1 MEYTLTGGTV
11 IDGTGSP
18 GYQADLWVK
27 DGVIR
32 AISPDL
38 PRKGTVIGIE
48 GQVVCPGFID
58 MHSHTQLHWMA
69 DPGVEAKTRQGI
81 TTEVTGPDGYST
93 APIRSTDVATWR
105 THLAGIEGDPADRW
119 MWSSFAEYR
128 DVLRGTSCNW
138 APQVGHGNLR
148 LWVMGMQDRK
158 PNEAELR
165 QMGELLDESLKQ
177 GAYSFTT
184 GLVYTPQ
191 AYADFDELVF
201 LCKVAAR
208 NNSFFT
214 IHLRTQH
221 MLILQGLQEA
231 LNVAKASGCSL
242 HISHFQLAARGM
254 WGKVD
259 QCLDLIET
267 ARREGVEVTCDSH
280 PYTAGS
286 TTMAALMPPW
296 AHAGGPERLL
306 EVLKSPSQ
314 QERLERDALE
324 GLPTWES
331 RFKTVGTENI
341 YVSSVKTEANQ
352 NVVGRNLVQISED
365 WGMTPIRAVVKLL
378 QEENLA
384 ASIITMS
391 LSEPD
396 VEQIM
401 RLPWQMFCSDAL
413 LIGKPHPR
421 AFGTYP
427 RIFRRYVREKRV
439 LILEE
444 AVKKCTTVPAWRLG
458 LKDRGV
464 LAPGKAADLVVFD
477 PLTIEDKA
485 TYDDPRQYPAGI
497 HYVFVNGTPIVWA
510 GEHTRAFPGH
520 VL

>member
-11 IDGTGSP
+11 VDGTGRP
-18 GYQADLWVK
+18 GYRADLSIK
-27 DGVIR
+27 DDIVTE
-32 AISPDL
+32 ISSEL
-38 PRKGTVIGIE
+38 PGKGTVVGIQ
-48 GQVVCPGFID
+48 GQVICPGFID

-69 DPGVEAKTRQGI
+69 DPGVEPKTRQGI
-81 TTEVTGPDGYST
+81 TTEVTGPDGYSV
-93 APIRSTDVATWR
+93 APIRSADVATWR
-105 THLAGIEGDPADRW
+105 THLAGIEGDPVDQW
-119 MWSSFAEYR
+119 PWSSFAEYR

-158 PNEAELR
+158 PSGAELQ

-191 AYADFDELVF
+191 AYADFDELVS
-201 LCKVAAR
+201 LCRVAAR
-208 NNSFFT
+208 DNSFLA
-214 IHLRTQH
+214 IHMRTQH

-231 LNVAKASGCSL
+231 LDVARASGCRL
-242 HISHFQLAARGM
+242 HISHFQLAARRM

-259 QCLDLIET
+259 QCLELIEA
-267 ARREGVEVTCDSH
+267 ARKEGVEVTCDSH

-296 AHAGGPERLL
+296 AHSGGPGQLL
-306 EVLKSPSQ
+306 EVLKSPSHR
-314 QERLERDALE
+314 ERLERDALE
-324 GLPTWES
+324 GLPAWES

-341 YVSSVKTEANQ
+341 FVSSVKTAANQ
-352 NVVGRNLVQISED
+352 GVVGKNLVQISGD
-365 WGMTPIRAVVKLL
+365 WGMTPIQAVIKLL

-384 ASIITMS
+384 ATIITMS
-391 LSEPD
+391 LSESD

-427 RIFRRYVREKRV
+427 RIFRRYVREKKV
-439 LILEE
+439 LTLEE
-444 AVKKCTTVPAWRLG
+444 AVKKCTSVPASRLG

-464 LAPGKAADLVVFD
+464 LAPGKVADLVVFD
-477 PLTIEDKA
+477 PLTIEDRA
-485 TYDDPRQYPAGI
+485 TYEEPRQYPAGI
-497 HYVFVNGTPIVWA
+497 HYVFVNGTPVVWA
-510 GEHTRAFPGH
+510 GDPTRAFPGH

>member
-11 IDGTGSP
+11 IDGTGIP
-18 GYQADLWVK
+18 GYRADLSIK
-27 DGVIR
+27 DGIIT
-32 AISPDL
+32 AIASDL
-38 PRKGTVIGIE
+38 PRNGTVIEIQD
-48 GQVVCPGFID
+48 QVVCPGFID
-58 MHSHTQLHWMA
+58 MHSHTQLFWMA
-69 DPGVEAKTRQGI
+69 DPRMEAKTRQGI
-81 TTEVTGPDGYST
+81 TTEVTGPDGYSA
-93 APIRSTDVATWR
+93 APIRPADVATWR
-105 THLAGIEGDPADRW
+105 IHLSGIEGDPADNW
-119 MWSSFAEYR
+119 SWSSFSEYR
-128 DVLRGTSCNW
+128 KLLRNTSCNW

-158 PNEAELR
+158 PTEAELQ
-165 QMGELLDESLKQ
+165 QMGELLDQSLKQ

-191 AYADFDELVF
+191 AYADFDELVS
-201 LCKVAAR
+201 LCRVAAK
-208 NNSFFT
+208 NHSFLT
-214 IHLRTQH
+214 IHIRTQH

-231 LNVAKASGCSL
+231 LDVARKSGCSL
-242 HISHFQLAARGM
+242 HISHFQLSARGM

-259 QCLDLIET
+259 QCLELIEA
-267 ARREGVEVTCDSH
+267 ARKEGVEVTCDSH

-296 AHAGGPERLL
+296 AHSGGPEQLL
-306 EVLKSPSQ
+306 EVLKSSSQ
-314 QERLERDALE
+314 RLRLERDALE

-341 YVSSVKTEANQ
+341 YVSSVKTASNQ
-352 NVVGRNLVQISED
+352 SVVGRNLVQLSEE
-365 WGMTPIRAVVKLL
+365 WGITPFQAVVKLL

-391 LSEPD
+391 LSESD

-427 RIFRRYVREKRV
+427 RIFKRYVRDKKV
-439 LILEE
+439 LTLEE
-444 AVKKCTTVPAWRLG
+444 AVKKCTSVPASRLG
-458 LKDRGV
+458 LKDRGI
-464 LAPGKAADLVVFD
+464 LSPGKAADLVIFD

-485 TYDDPRQYPAGI
+485 TYDQPRQYPDGI
-497 HYVFVNGTPIVWA
+497 NYVFVNGTPVVSA
-510 GEHTRAFPGH
+510 GDHTNALPGQA
-520 VL
+520 L